1 MLRKISNFMCRCNI
15 LSCLLAGT
23 YWATDYR
30 LSRDRFLILLFEN
43 ITTERVGK
51 IWIEVSNKEY
61 FYFYYYTHYVDVHNH
76 Y

>member
-1 MLRKISNFMCRCNI
+1 MGQQIIGSQGIVF
-15 LSCLLAGT
+15 LSFCLK
-23 YWATDYR
+23 
-30 LSRDRFLILLFEN
+30 N